1 MKRLFSPRVRR
12 WTASAALLATAAA
25 PTTALAA
32 GYDTPMLHTAR
43 HMGMAGTAI
52 AWADDPSSMF
62 HNPAGLGQI
71 GTGQAMIS
79 VSPLGGQI
87 QGCPNVDVA
96 LDGSKPPVCLK
107 SDPAVSPFFLLG
119 GAWRL
124 SDRITVGVGAMP
136 VGGAAGG
143 YSYQLSEIVPKFGA
157 NRKVVKGAYNVEDSA
172 FLSFI
177 EFTPTIAFQILDNL
191 RLGVTWRPAYVMFTR
206 EQMRTETRKLVTDGS
221 PLKTYKDIG
230 LSGMSGM
237 SWGGIRVGLQGNVGK
252 LKLGAV
258 YRNQTETDVTADEV
272 FFKDARFTDAKFG
285 IKYPSKFGLGAAYEF
300 IDKLTVAVD
309 FEYMLQ
315 SFNDTTYLR
324 GFNTANQKTEA
335 VANAS
340 NWQDS
345 FTLRVGGQWKFNERW
360 LGRLGYIFDSP
371 AVRSTYPTAFGS
383 PPAPT
388 HFGTIGGGYEISE
401 RLSLAFAAAIRNG
414 STTSGTP
421 EPTCMFCGKE
431 GKYGITLGGAY
442 LDLVWKFGADTKP
455 RSLAAK

>member
-1 MKRLFSPRVRR
+1 MMRLFSPRVRR
-12 WTASAALLATAAA
+12 LTASAALLAAAAA

-71 GTGQAMIS
+71 GTGQAMLS
-79 VSPLGGQI
+79 LSPLGGQI
-87 QGCPNVDVA
+87 QGCPNENVA
-96 LDGSKPPVCLK
+96 LDGSNPPKCLK

-143 YSYQLSEIVPKFGA
+143 YSYKLSKTQGLGA
-157 NRKVVKGAYNVEDSA
+157 NKTLVKDAFSVEDSA

-177 EFTPTIAFQILDNL
+177 EFTPTVAVQILDNL

-206 EQMRTETRKLVTDGS
+206 ERMRTDVSSKKVF
-221 PLKTYKDIG
+221 KDIG
-230 LSGMSGM
+230 LSDMSGFAL
-237 SWGGIRVGLQGNVGK
+237 GGIRVGLQGNVGK

-258 YRNQTETDVTADEV
+258 YRNSTESEVEADEIY
-272 FFKDARFTDAKFG
+272 FSDIRFTGAKFG

-300 IDKLTVAVD
+300 IDKLTVALD

-315 SFNDTTYLR
+315 SFNDVTYLK
-324 GFNTANQKTEA
+324 GLNTGTGVRES
-335 VANAS
+335 VANKS

-345 FTLRVGGQWKFNERW
+345 FTLRVGGQWKFNDHWR
-360 LGRLGYIFDSP
+360 GRIGYIFDSP
-371 AVRSTYPTAFGS
+371 AVRSNYPTAFGS

-388 HFGTIGGGYEISE
+388 HFGTIGGGYEISD

-421 EPTCMFCGKE
+421 AADCLFCGKE
-431 GKYGITLGGAY
+431 GTYGITLGGAY

>member
-1 MKRLFSPRVRR
+1 MRLFQPRLRR
-12 WTASAALLATAAA
+12 LAASAALLAAATA
-25 PTTALAA
+25 PTTALGA

-52 AWADDPSSMF
+52 SWADDPSAMF

-71 GTGQAMIS
+71 GSGQAMIS
-79 VSPLGGQI
+79 LSPLGGQI
-87 QGCPNVDVA
+87 QGCPNQDVA
-96 LDGSKPPVCLK
+96 LDGSNPSVCIK
-107 SDPAVSPFFLLG
+107 SNPAVSPFFLLG

-124 SDRITVGVGAMP
+124 SDRLTVGVAAMP

-143 YSYQLSEIVPKFGA
+143 YSYQLSKTKGIGA
-157 NRKVVKGAYNVEDSA
+157 GKTLVKDAYEVDDSA

-177 EFTPTIAFQILDNL
+177 EFTPTVAFQILDNL
-191 RLGVTWRPAYVMFTR
+191 RLGVTWRPAYVMFNR
-206 EQMRTETRKLVTDGS
+206 EQLRTEVETK
-221 PLKTYKDIG
+221 KTFKDIA
-230 LSGMSGM
+230 LSDMSGF

-272 FFKDARFTDAKFG
+272 YFKDAQFTDAKLG

-315 SFNDTTYLR
+315 SFNNTTYLR
-324 GFNTANQKTEA
+324 GFNSATGKTES
-335 VANAS
+335 VPNKS

-371 AVRSTYPTAFGS
+371 AVRSNYPTAFGS

-388 HFGTIGGGYEISE
+388 HFGTIGGGYEISD

-414 STTSGTP
+414 STTSGAP
-421 EPTCMFCGKE
+421 AEDCLFCGKK
-431 GKYGITLGGAY
+431 GTYGITLAGGY
-442 LDLVWKFGADTKP
+442 LDLVWKFGADAKP